1 MDPLVDPLSQPRFL
15 PGAKGQSRGVLLVHG
30 FSGSPFE
37 LHLLAERLHQAGYH
51 VALPLLA
58 GHHRSLR
65 ALAESSWQDWFSSA
79 EQALHELQQR
89 VASTTSEPPQLAVVG
104 FSMGG
109 LLSLELSRRY
119 PAPNSASD
127 LGARGK
133 DPPSVQA
140 LALLATPLWLPAW
153 QERAIVSLARIGGL
167 GRLAVP
173 KLAGRDLR
181 ARDLP
186 KAPLKPWGMPLRAL
200 ASLVELMH
208 EVRGHLGEVRQPTLL
223 AHGQQDHTVPPD
235 CLADLASG
243 LGSPAEL
250 IERLVLPRSFHILPL
265 DVEREQLFTALL
277 AHIDRHLQRPTV
289 GNNGPP

>member
-1 MDPLVDPLSQPRFL
+1 MDLPVDPLSQPRFL
-15 PGAKGQSRGVLLVHG
+15 LGAKGQSRGVLLIHG

-51 VALPLLA
+51 VAVPLLA

-65 ALAESSWQDWFSSA
+65 ALADSSWQDWLSSA
-79 EQALHELQQR
+79 EKALHELQER
-89 VASTTSEPPQLAVVG
+89 IACTTSESPRLAVIG

-109 LLSLELSRRY
+109 LLSLELSRRH
-119 PAPNSASD
+119 PPPGPSSD
-127 LGARGK
+127 LAVEGK
-133 DPPSVQA
+133 AEPCVRA

-153 QERAIVSLARIGGL
+153 QERAIVRLARLGGI

-200 ASLVELMH
+200 ASLVELMQA
-208 EVRGHLGEVRQPTLL
+208 VRGHLDEVQQPTLL
-223 AHGQQDHTVPPD
+223 AHGQHDHTVPPG
-235 CLADLASG
+235 CLDGLASG
-243 LGSPAEL
+243 LGTPAER

-277 AHIDRHLQRPTV
+277 AHIDRHL
-289 GNNGPP
+289 